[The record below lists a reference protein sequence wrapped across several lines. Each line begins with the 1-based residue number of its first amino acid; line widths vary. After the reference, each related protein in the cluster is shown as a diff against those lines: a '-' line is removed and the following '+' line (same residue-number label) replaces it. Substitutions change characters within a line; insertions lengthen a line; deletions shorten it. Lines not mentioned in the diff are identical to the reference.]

1 MSEIPRIQVGHI
13 YEIGVPNIY
22 SYYVPHYYAPTV
34 VAPGHPSVLQFIGR
48 PIVDIPGC
56 VKAHKEEN
64 RKTKLLPELSD
75 DDPNEIM
82 STELRN
88 KFPAK
93 FMGWRM
99 VVLKV
104 PRGHIDV
111 FFDNKK

>member
-1 MSEIPRIQVGHI
+1 MANLFWSDEKASQEEARKALMEYIADNWADRF
-13 YEIGVPNIY
+13 
-22 SYYVPHYYAPTV
+22 TV
-34 VAPGHPSVLQFIGR
+34 IFH
-48 PIVDIPGC
+48 
-56 VKAHKEEN
+56 
-64 RKTKLLPELSD
+64 SD
-75 DDPNEIM
+75 DGGQMIQAVLEFEDTNELM

-111 FFDNKK
+111 FYKDK